1 MNIYKTLRISNK
13 TNEDVTHIVM
23 NKIMIR
29 QKWASCVVVEQIML
43 VRIWRK
49 EYWIFNLLS
58 PWNVQE
64 QWECEWG
71 DNISGQSCSW
81 TVGPQTILGWATQGL
96 LRCVYPDEYK
106 VSQDDEEQ
114 KQWMWLLDRRR
125 YLVGRYRAWL
135 LWWGSQHS
143 ILGWFQTEKSE
154 RDCDW
159 DLMSLELMKLRKEKQ
174 KWREQ
179 QYRNP
184 GRWEA
189 KKGML

>member
-49 EYWIFNLLS
+49 EYWIFNCLS

-71 DNISGQSCSW
+71 DNILGQSCSW
-81 TVGPQTILGWATQGL
+81 TVWPQTILGRTTQGL
-96 LRCVYPDEYK
+96 VIMMMIPTQY
-106 VSQDDEEQ
+106 
-114 KQWMWLLDRRR
+114 
-125 YLVGRYRAWL
+125 
-135 LWWGSQHS
+135 S
-143 ILGWFQTEKSE
+143 ILGWFQTEKVNVIVIEILCLLNWWSSE
-154 RDCDW
+154 RRSKIVDSNNTEILD
-159 DLMSLELMKLRKEKQ
+159 DERQ
-174 KWREQ
+174 
-179 QYRNP
+179 
-184 GRWEA
+184 
-189 KKGML
+189 KKGMLKHWQPGLFQWG